1 MTCIWGNPVCWV
13 AQPSMEKL
21 RIIFW
26 GAGGSQLNQEL
37 SVAYD
42 LMLPQLF
49 TTSVFPLVFK
59 VRFIFAPLVSTRAI
73 LSTNPQK
80 KHIPDSSCASPTQND
95 FSMYVWMR
103 SCFSCCAQS
112 RSNRYGNQSE
122 PIGAKGNRREPKA
135 MKPHV
140 GQ

>member
-1 MTCIWGNPVCWV
+1 
-13 AQPSMEKL
+13 MEKL
-21 RIIFW
+21 RGLFW
-26 GAGGSQLNQEL
+26 GAWGSQLNQEL

-80 KHIPDSSCASPTQND
+80 QKNIISLYPTLLAPHLHKMISLCMD
-95 FSMYVWMR
+95 EVLFFMLR
-103 SCFSCCAQS
+103 SKSLES
-112 RSNRYGNQSE
+112 LR
-122 PIGAKGNRREPKA
+122 KPK
-135 MKPHV
+135 
-140 GQ
+140 